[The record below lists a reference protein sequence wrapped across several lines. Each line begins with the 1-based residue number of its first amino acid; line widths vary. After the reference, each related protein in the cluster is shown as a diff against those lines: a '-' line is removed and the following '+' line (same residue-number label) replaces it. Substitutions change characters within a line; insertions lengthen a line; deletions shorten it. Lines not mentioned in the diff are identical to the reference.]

1 MVGVELGDAG
11 AGVGGGTAVVV
22 VLVVVVLVVVVLV
35 VVTLVVVALVVVVP
49 GAGAGWSAEHA
60 PANAM
65 TTEPNRIGSKRITCT
80 RLAAAMKK
88 PGVHAR
94 RAFP

>member
-11 AGVGGGTAVVV
+11 AGVVGGTAVVV